1 MNNKKKGTFFSS
13 FKSFFD
19 KHMITMLTI
28 VMVWCSI
35 LLYRAN
41 KGNFE
46 IEKIKQTM
54 FLQKEFFNWFTYHED
69 ETGENSSLQNL
80 KIWEGS
86 LQDTVLKNNW
96 LSLSDTIRINEL
108 CNNPEAA
115 KLFNIFEDAKVL
127 HQKGLLDVE
136 YFINFVYSQI
146 RRMEKASDPTIDTFI
161 KTKRMQNNNPYIYD
175 GYYYCRDV
183 ILYLYGNK
191 RQRNA
196 VEYVKEHKKITVSE
210 YKEINHLFTKKWS
223 EKELENLVKN
233 RIFMKVTEDNQICYI
248 LL

>member
-46 IEKIKQTM
+46 IEKLKQTM
-54 FLQKEFFNWFTYHED
+54 SLNKEFFNWYTFNRD
-69 ETGENSSLQNL
+69 EIATNIPLQTL

-86 LQDTVLKNNW
+86 LQDSVLKNNW
-96 LSLSDTIRINEL
+96 LNLSDIEKINEL
-108 CNNPEAA
+108 CNNHEVS
-115 KLFNIFEDAKVL
+115 KLFNFFEDAKVL

-136 YFINFVYSQI
+136 YFINFIYSSF
-146 RRMEKASDPTIDTFI
+146 RKLEKTSNPTIDIIVETTRI
-161 KTKRMQNNNPYIYD
+161 KNNNPYIYD
-175 GYYYCRDV
+175 GYYYCRDE
-183 ILYLYGNK
+183 ILNLYGNK
-191 RQRNA
+191 RQRNS
-196 VEYVKEHKKITVSE
+196 VEYVKLHKKITVSE
-210 YKEINHLFTKKWS
+210 YMEINHTFLKIRSKL
-223 EKELENLVKN
+223 ELENLVKN
-233 RIFMKVTEDNQICYI
+233 RIFIEVTENNQIYFV